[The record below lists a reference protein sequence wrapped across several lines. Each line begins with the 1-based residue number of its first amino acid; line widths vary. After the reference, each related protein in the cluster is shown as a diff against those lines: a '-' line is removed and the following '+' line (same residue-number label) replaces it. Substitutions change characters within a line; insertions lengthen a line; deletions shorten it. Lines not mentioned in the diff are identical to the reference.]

1 MTHYL
6 RCLRFQLNVRL
17 AEISSWP
24 SRYRKIT
31 RDEVTDLP
39 GRRAEYVML
48 FNTLWLIANDVILG
62 RAIGRVLM
70 DNSLTLA
77 EWLEYHLRTYTVNL
91 AKSALDWT
99 NSYPVGLKLN
109 DQLGRAFCN
118 GSKMAVDVWLI
129 C

>member
-1 MTHYL
+1 
-6 RCLRFQLNVRL
+6 
-17 AEISSWP
+17 
-24 SRYRKIT
+24 
-31 RDEVTDLP
+31 
-39 GRRAEYVML
+39 ML